1 MFDVKLRDKLLFE
14 DSHFTYSRRY
24 FWAYNTLGVINE
36 GIKAMIAAYVD
47 TFTADFWAGRHQI
60 LWPLKEIS
68 SPEAVNYLE
77 KMNEVKR
84 EIDHAVDDLRK
95 AMDKNERTRK
105 EIANLREQLFAGSS
119 VRESRRA
126 VEQGDNIKIL
136 TGVSM
141 LFLPLTFVTVSTLFH
156 LPCVTAE
163 LN

>member
-60 LWPLKEIS
+60 LWPLKETT
-68 SPEAVNYLE
+68 SPEAVSYLE
-77 KMNEVKR
+77 KMNELKR
-84 EIDHAVDDLRK
+84 EIDRTVEDLREVMGK
-95 AMDKNERTRK
+95 HERTRK
-105 EIANLREQLFAGSS
+105 EIASLREQLSAAQL
-119 VRESRRA
+119 RESRMA
-126 VEQGDNIKIL
+126 VKQGDNIKVL

-141 LFLPLTFVTVSTLFH
+141 IFLPLTFVTVRNPGHTNSLH
-156 LPCVTAE
+156 
-163 LN
+163 